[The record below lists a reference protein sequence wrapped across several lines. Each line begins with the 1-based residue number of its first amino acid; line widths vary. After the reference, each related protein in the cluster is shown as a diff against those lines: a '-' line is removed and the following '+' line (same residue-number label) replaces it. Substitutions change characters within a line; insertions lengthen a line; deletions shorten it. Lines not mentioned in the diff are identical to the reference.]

1 MRFCCQTEGIVWY
14 NVVFAYNKTQ
24 QNCAFTMCGFFT
36 TLWNFT
42 TMYIK
47 AQRMERKNTTKDNAI
62 RSQLRSD
69 ISWILTR
76 SPKRPV
82 YVMVIFSRILFDD
95 AILISG
101 SQSFISGPQSYISG
115 PQSFIS
121 GPQPFTLP
129 PALYT
134 IRALP

>member
-1 MRFCCQTEGIVWY
+1 MWY

-42 TMYIK
+42 TMYMK

-76 SPKRPV
+76 SPKR
-82 YVMVIFSRILFDD
+82 IFSC
-95 AILISG
+95 
-101 SQSFISGPQSYISG
+101 
-115 PQSFIS
+115 
-121 GPQPFTLP
+121 
-129 PALYT
+129 
-134 IRALP
+134 IRNGNLLTYSL